1 MIASI
6 ALYALLAAQSTK
18 TSNQSSPAKSKS
30 LSCAAAYLGRLVSPT
45 GAPDSWVLSKA
56 KYSAIEKLPREK
68 ISDSGTTL
76 DGYSHWLYLAKDKQT
91 VYVVQIGGI
100 AGTRHVY
107 GPFPAA
113 QCKANN
119 G

>member
-1 MIASI
+1 MIEAI
-6 ALYALLAAQSTK
+6 ALYALLATQSTK
-18 TSNQSSPAKSKS
+18 ATNQIPPVPSKP
-30 LSCAAAYLGRLVSPT
+30 LSCAAAYLGKLVSPT
-45 GAPDSWVLSKA
+45 GAPDSWALSKI
-56 KYSAIEKLPREK
+56 KYSAIEKLPREQ

-76 DGYSHWLYLAKDKQT
+76 DGYSHWLYSEKNKKT

-107 GPFPAA
+107 GPFPEA